1 MGLGA
6 TLRRPF
12 TTLSTTAS
20 SFVSSFAAIIEAR
33 FGSRDEI
40 GEGEAVGQYW
50 GAKGH
55 SSSGG

>member
-40 GEGEAVGQYW
+40 GGAAVGQYW

-55 SSSGG
+55 SNSGE